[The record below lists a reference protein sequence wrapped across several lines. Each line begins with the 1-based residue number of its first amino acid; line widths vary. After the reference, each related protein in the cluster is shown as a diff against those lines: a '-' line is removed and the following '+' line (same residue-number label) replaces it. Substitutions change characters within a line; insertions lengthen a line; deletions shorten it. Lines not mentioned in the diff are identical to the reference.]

1 MLTALDNELTA
12 EKAIHFFFFGKPA
25 FIFEYAFADTVD
37 FDLGREVPA
46 ALRAF
51 MFA

>member
-1 MLTALDNELTA
+1 M
-12 EKAIHFFFFGKPA
+12 
-25 FIFEYAFADTVD
+25 FEYAFADTVD

-51 MFA
+51 MLAYKPFFFPGITIFLCFELRLPCLC